1 VGADEGVPYRHGEDG
16 LRETVVSWIVLIVAG
31 LLEVAWASVLP
42 STEGLTRPAPTVAFL
57 GLLAASMFALAKAT
71 ESIPLGTAYGV
82 WVGIG
87 AVGAALVGI
96 AAHGDPAPPA
106 RLAFLVLLV
115 VAIVGLK
122 LTSGH
127 SA

>member
-1 VGADEGVPYRHGEDG
+1 
-16 LRETVVSWIVLIVAG
+16 VSWFLLVVAG

-42 STEGLTRPAPTVAFL
+42 ATHGLSRPGPTVAFL
-57 GLLAASMFALAKAT
+57 ALLAASMFALARAAET
-71 ESIPLGTAYGV
+71 IPLGTAYGV

-96 AAHGDPAPPA
+96 ARHGDPATPA
-106 RLAFLVLLV
+106 RLCFLGLLV

-122 LTSGH
+122 ATSGH
-127 SA
+127 